1 MYVFLK
7 NEFILYILLLP
18 NFFNVLWKMF
28 SGHIVFNFIE
38 VWYILKPFLTCQ
50 FFFFYLVCYFFLYF
64 LVMDS
69 WHSLKPFIASLI
81 ISLE

>member
-50 FFFFYLVCYFFLYF
+50 FFLPCLLLF
-64 LVMDS
+64 LVFPSDGQLTFS
-69 WHSLKPFIASLI
+69 KTI
-81 ISLE
+81 